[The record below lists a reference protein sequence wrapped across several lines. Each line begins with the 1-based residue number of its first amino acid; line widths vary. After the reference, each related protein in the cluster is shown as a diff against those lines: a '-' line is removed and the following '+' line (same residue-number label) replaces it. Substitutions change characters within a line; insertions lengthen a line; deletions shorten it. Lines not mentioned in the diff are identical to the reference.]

1 MTENKNLNWAI
12 LGTGVVANEMATALR
27 KAGKSIY
34 AIGNR
39 THSKAV
45 EFAKQYGIE
54 KVYDDFHE
62 MFHDEHVDVI
72 YITTPHNT
80 HIDFMLKAIANGKHL
95 LCEKSITLN
104 SGELNEA
111 IELAKQKKV
120 VLAEA
125 MTIYHMPIYKKL
137 KEIIDSEALGKVR
150 MIQLNFGSYKEYD
163 MENRF
168 FNPHLAGG
176 ALLDIGVYA
185 ISFARWFMS
194 SKPSQVL
201 SQVKYAPSGVDEQ
214 AGILLMN
221 EEQEMATIS
230 LTLHA
235 KQPKRGMIACEK
247 GYIEIMEYPRA
258 EKAVITYTESGEQE
272 VIETGQRED
281 ALFYEMNDMEKAIRD
296 GEASTYINYT
306 QDVMEI
312 MTEIRQEW
320 GLVYPDEMKK
330 MRNDRGN

>member
-1 MTENKNLNWAI
+1 MLQKNDFNWAI
-12 LGTGVVANEMATALR
+12 LGTGVVANEMAAALK

-34 AIGNR
+34 AVGNR

-45 EFAKQYGIE
+45 AFAEKYDVG
-54 KVYDDFHE
+54 KVYDNYRE
-62 MFHDEHVDVI
+62 MFSDEEVDII

-80 HIDFMLKAIANGKHL
+80 HIDFMLEAIANGKHI

-104 SGELNEA
+104 SRELNKA
-111 IELAKQKKV
+111 IELASKNNV
-120 VLAEA
+120 VIAEA

-137 KEIIDSEALGKVR
+137 KEIIESGSLGEVR

-168 FNPHLAGG
+168 FNPNLAGG

-194 SKPSQVL
+194 SKPNQVV

-214 AGILLMN
+214 AGILMMN
-221 EEQEMATIS
+221 EKQEMVTIS
-230 LTLHA
+230 LTLHS

-258 EKAVITYTESGEQE
+258 QKATITYTESGDKE
-272 VIETGQRED
+272 VIEVGKSED
-281 ALFYEMNDMEKAIRD
+281 ALFYEMEDMEKAVR
-296 GEASTYINYT
+296 GNEEVAYLNFTK
-306 QDVMEI
+306 DVMDV
-312 MTEIRQEW
+312 MTKVREEW
-320 GLVYPDEMKK
+320 GLVYPEEIN
-330 MRNDRGN
+330 REAL